1 MAARPAHGGG
11 GVPYAAALVEPIAHG
26 SVGPEVEDVQ
36 RRLEGLGIS
45 CGGDDRGEFGDGTL
59 VATRTFQQRRGLPAD
74 GVVWQETWWALVG
87 ASYRLGD
94 RMLYVTRPLLQGD
107 DVRDLQ
113 RRLNRLGFDAGYDD
127 GRYGPQTFEA
137 VLDFQLNVGL
147 PPDGITGPDTVD
159 QLRRLH
165 RQHQE
170 APAYA
175 VREREELRQPPRLSV
190 AGARVMIDPGHS
202 EYRPGLTAP
211 DGTPE
216 HEVNWSIASLVEGR
230 LTARGAHAV
239 LGRGPTS
246 SPSPA
251 ERAALANR
259 ENVEA
264 IVSVHCNGLDST
276 AAHGAAAYYFG
287 TDGYVSE
294 RGRRLAQ
301 ICLDQICQAVGTPNC
316 RTHPSTSSLLRESRA
331 PAVIVEPGFLTHP
344 EEGRA
349 LADPTHQRRIAD
361 ALADAIVAFLLGEQA
376 PAVPATI

>member
-1 MAARPAHGGG
+1 M
-11 GVPYAAALVEPIAHG
+11 PYPPALVEPIAHG

-36 RRLEGLGIS
+36 RRLEDLGLS
-45 CGGDDRGEFGDGTL
+45 CGHDDRGEFGDGTL
-59 VATRTFQQRRGLPAD
+59 TAVRIFQQRRGLPAD
-74 GVVWQETWWALVG
+74 GVVWLDTWWALVG

-127 GRYGPQTFEA
+127 GLYGHQTFDA
-137 VLDFQLNVGL
+137 VREFQLNVGL

-159 QLRRLH
+159 QVRRLH

-175 VREREELRQPPRLSV
+175 VREREELRRPPRLTV

-202 EYRPGLTAP
+202 EARPGHTAP

-216 HEVNWSIASLVEGR
+216 HVVTWRIANLLEGR
-230 LTARGAHAV
+230 LAARGAHV
-239 LGRGPTS
+239 ILGRGPTT
-246 SPSPA
+246 SPTPS

-259 ENVEA
+259 EDVEA
-264 IVSVHCNGLDST
+264 ILSIHGNALSSPS
-276 AAHGAAAYYFG
+276 ARGAAAYYFG

-301 ICLDQICQAVGTPNC
+301 LCVDAVCTALDTPNC
-316 RTHPSTSSLLRESRA
+316 RTHPSTSALLRESRA
-331 PAVIVEPGFLTHP
+331 PAVVVEPGFLTHP
-344 EEGRA
+344 QEGLA
-349 LADPTHQRRIAD
+349 LVDPAHQRRIAD
-361 ALADAIVAFLLGEQA
+361 TLADALVAFLLGETS
-376 PAVPATI
+376 PAVVA